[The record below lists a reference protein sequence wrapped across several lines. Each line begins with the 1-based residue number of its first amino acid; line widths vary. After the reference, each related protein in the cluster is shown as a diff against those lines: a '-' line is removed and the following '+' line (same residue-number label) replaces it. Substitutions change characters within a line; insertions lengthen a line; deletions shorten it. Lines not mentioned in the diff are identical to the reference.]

1 MRRIARDH
9 FRHAVECD
17 DGQIVP
23 DHVRRLRV
31 AQWPSQFVK
40 NALLGGYS
48 YQTDRLWADLVKRQ
62 MCIRRSEWRGHVTV
76 PKGGRLRYVPMTAR
90 LASAVHDHR
99 HLESPRVLCLEDG
112 SPLTQDIVGEHVRK
126 GRTTGGFQRAERI
139 GCVIRSVHSWQC
151 GVRRHGQFRSWRD
164 IQDLTTTQQYM
175 HLSPAAVEN
184 AIRLLE
190 QPGPAKDGHYVRRTL
205 TG

>member
-126 GRTTGGFQRAERI
+126 GRTTGGVPASGAHRLRHTFCSQLAMRGAPARAIQELA
-139 GCVIRSVHSWQC
+139 GHS
-151 GVRRHGQFRSWRD
+151 GPHD
-164 IQDLTTTQQYM
+164 D
-175 HLSPAAVEN
+175 AAVHASE
-184 AIRLLE
+184 
-190 QPGPAKDGHYVRRTL
+190 PGGSRERDPVVGA
-205 TG
+205 TGSG